1 MKQAFL
7 QYDINRDGNISRKE
21 LEDGM
26 SGSGQFSLEDA
37 RITFDKADING
48 DGEIDLAEFVQLMFP
63 NAAEIISNMKSHFRS
78 MDDVVN
84 TFNSWDS
91 NKDGSISF
99 SELSNAVSHGGQRLS
114 EEEMNAIFVVGDIDQ
129 NGEIDLEE
137 FKRMMMPSA
146 SDVVTKFRSV
156 HKTTKDVQAAFK
168 RFDADGDGSID
179 KREMTQALSSNG
191 MDFTAQEVD
200 AIFAA
205 GDINRDGTVDYE
217 EFIALMC
224 PSAAAIVSKFRSQ
237 YKNLDN
243 VIAAFKRFDRNNDG
257 ALDKAELS
265 QAMKSSGQSYS
276 DIEVD
281 AIFSLGDS
289 DGDGE
294 VSLQEFVA
302 LMSPSASEILG
313 KLRSSFK
320 SIQDVKTTFK
330 RIDTDNDGLL
340 SKQEMLSSSG
350 SKYDQEEVNAIF
362 ALGDVNGDGA
372 LDMGEFIGLMYP
384 SATEVISKLSSSF
397 KNIDDVKS
405 AFKMLDADGDGSI
418 TRQEMGASGHK
429 FSQEQIES
437 IFALGDVN
445 DDGAIDLDEF
455 IGVMCPSAETV
466 IARISSQFSNIND
479 VKKAFLKIDVD
490 KDGKI
495 SRSEMAKCGKFN
507 NQEVDA
513 IFILGDVNGD
523 GEIDLE
529 EFIGL
534 MCPSAT
540 AAVAMMTKAVRNMN
554 EAQQLFRVLD
564 KDGDGMI
571 SQEEMRNCGQ
581 KFSAKEIDA
590 IFALGDINNDGEID
604 VSEFVAVMC
613 PSASTVVARM
623 SKGFK
628 TLDEVKSAFRK
639 LDANNDGQISKSEMS
654 SAGLNDQ
661 EVNAIFSLGDSN
673 NDGEID
679 LQEFIMVMCPSAS
692 AVVFKTSKQFKSKE
706 DAANSFKKIDING
719 DGLISKDEMR
729 SCYLKLNPIEVD
741 AIFALGDANGD
752 GEIDLEEF
760 LAVMVPAAGFSTSF
774 SSSSNTTFI
783 QKTSS
788 SFSSSSMKQSSTSFS
803 SSSSSSQ
810 QMSQQS
816 YVATSSYSTSSASS
830 TSMSFNSA
838 QDVKSIFRKFDK
850 NGDGHLDRSE
860 IKQMLQSSGKNASDQ
875 EVEQMFRQGDA
886 DGDGLIDIQE
896 FTMLMFPAAAQTLT
910 KLQQSYN
917 SLNDVIAAFRKYDSD
932 GDGHI
937 SRSELRGVMG
947 KFSEQDVDTIF
958 ALGDKDQSG
967 GIDYQEFIS
976 MMMPNS
982 QNILMGVSQQFKTI
996 TDIKEGFK
1004 RVDTNGDGAISRQE
1018 LRNGMRLSDEQL
1030 AVVFALGDI
1039 DQDGEISMAEFI
1051 RLMSPAAS
1059 SAMTRLRNCF
1069 RDITD
1074 VMIAF
1079 KKFDA
1084 NNDGALSQQELI
1096 SGMKTTGMNFDN
1108 QDCANI
1114 FAMADLNQDGEIS
1127 YVEFATALFPAAADG
1142 LSKFRSRLG
1151 AITDVKMAFK
1161 RFDADGDGE
1170 ISMSELKN
1178 GAGSGFSSGEISA
1191 IFALG
1196 DSDGDG
1202 KVSFAEFAQLVL
1214 PSARD
1219 KVTTLKKNFKGAQD
1233 IQAAFQRFDV
1243 NKDGKISCDE
1253 LKNGLHGS
1261 GLKLNDQEVMTIFAM
1276 ADIDGDGEISLDEFS
1291 ALLGGNSA
1299 APASSGNAGAGIKFR
1314 SVDEVKVAFKK
1325 FDINNDGH
1333 LDRNEFKQLVASCNG
1348 GSDQA
1353 ADALFKQGDS
1363 DGDGKLDYQELIK
1376 LLYPASAQALQK
1388 LHKNFSNLNEV
1399 KAAFKKYDADGD
1411 GHVSKQELQQVMK
1424 GFSAGE
1430 VESIFALGDKDQSGG
1445 IDIQEFISLMLPSAP
1460 ATIAR
1465 LSQNFRSVANVKDS
1479 FKKFDAN
1486 GDGQISRNE
1495 LKNAM
1500 KLNDADLD
1508 TVFALGDL
1516 DGDGEISMGEFVLIM
1531 SAVANN
1537 AVRRFRNCFASI
1549 HDIASGFK
1557 QFDNDNDGAI
1567 TQQELAAGMRNMRMS
1582 FSNEETN
1589 AIFSAADTNT
1599 DGDIT
1604 YLEFVTLLIPTAGDA
1619 LFKFRK
1625 CFNGVQNAKSAFNK
1639 FDSDGDAEI
1648 SLEELKRGMGGQ
1660 FSEQEVTAVFALG
1673 DTDQDG
1679 SISFLEF
1686 AKLMIPAAN
1695 EVLGKFWKCFR
1706 DLKSVRA
1713 AFKQFDADN
1722 DGSITRNEVIQGMQA
1737 AGKKFNQEEI
1747 DTFFVLADR
1756 DGDGSI
1762 DFPEF
1767 ALIMIPSAPE
1777 RITKLKHIL
1786 NSKQK
1791 VETAFKT
1798 FDSNNDGAI
1807 DAGEMKRGLKNSGVS
1822 MTDQEVETIFAVAD
1836 LDGDGEVMFGNSQYG
1851 QVVTIRFPRSALQNS
1866 PLSFVAAPAHLRP
1879 NLHQNLVMSQ
1889 IVGKKIP
1896 LKLFPV
1902 PLNSFTKNSAP
1913 SKICKILF
1921 LCASFTIFFSN
1932 SSLHR
1937 AQCSQYFLLLSPL
1950 TSLCAHSK
1958 TQNSGQIFVEEN
1970 RGAECAQ

>member
-1 MKQAFL
+1 MPTLYDCASSVQVKQAFL

-84 TFNSWDS
+84 TFNSWDT

-99 SELSNAVSHGGQRLS
+99 SELANAVSQGGQRLS

-168 RFDADGDGSID
+168 RFDADGDGAID
-179 KREMTQALSSNG
+179 KKEMTQALSSNG
-191 MDFTAQEVD
+191 MNFTAQEVD

-224 PSAAAIVSKFRSQ
+224 PSAAAIVTKFRSQ

-302 LMSPSASEILG
+302 LMSPSASEILA
-313 KLRSSFK
+313 KLRSSFR
-320 SIQDVKTTFK
+320 SIQDVKATFK

-418 TRQEMGASGHK
+418 TRQEMSASGHK

-466 IARISSQFSNIND
+466 IARISSQFNNIND

-540 AAVAMMTKAVRNMN
+540 AAVAMMTKAVRNIN

-628 TLDEVKSAFRK
+628 TLDDVKSAFRK
-639 LDANNDGQISKSEMS
+639 LDSNNDGQISKSEMAA
-654 SAGLNDQ
+654 AGLNEQ

-679 LQEFIMVMCPSAS
+679 LQEFITVMCPSAS
-692 AVVFKTSKQFKSKE
+692 AVVFKISKQFKGKE

-719 DGLISKDEMR
+719 DGMISKDEMR
-729 SCYLKLNPIEVD
+729 SCFLKLNPIEVD
-741 AIFALGDANGD
+741 SIFALGDANGD
-752 GEIDLEEF
+752 VEIDLEEF
-760 LAVMVPAAGFSTSF
+760 LAVMVPAAGFSSSF

-788 SFSSSSMKQSSTSFS
+788 SFSSSSSSTMKQSSMSF

-816 YVATSSYSTSSASS
+816 YVATSSYSTSSSS
-830 TSMSFNSA
+830 SSSVSMSFNSA
-838 QDVKSIFRKFDK
+838 QDVKSMFRKFDR

-875 EVEQMFRQGDA
+875 DVEQMFSQGDA

-896 FTMLMFPAAAQTLT
+896 FTLLMFPAAAQTLT
-910 KLQQSYN
+910 KLQQSYK

-947 KFSEQDVDTIF
+947 QFSEQDVDSIF

-982 QNILMGVSQQFKTI
+982 QNILMGVSQQFKSI

-1004 RVDTNGDGAISRQE
+1004 RIDTNGDGAISRQE
-1018 LRNGMRLSDEQL
+1018 LRNGMRLSDDQL

-1039 DQDGEISMAEFI
+1039 DQDGEISMAEFV

-1069 RDITD
+1069 RDIAD

-1096 SGMKTTGMNFDN
+1096 AGMKTTGMNFDN

-1191 IFALG
+1191 IFTLG

-1219 KVTTLKKNFKGAQD
+1219 KVTTLKKSFKGAQD

-1253 LKNGLHGS
+1253 LKNGLQSS
-1261 GLKLNDQEVMTIFAM
+1261 GLRLNDQEVMTIFAM
-1276 ADIDGDGEISLDEFS
+1276 ADVDGDGEISLEEFS
-1291 ALLGGNSA
+1291 TLLGASSSA
-1299 APASSGNAGAGIKFR
+1299 APASSGAGASGIKFR

-1399 KAAFKKYDADGD
+1399 KAAFKRFDADGD

-1430 VESIFALGDKDQSGG
+1430 VDSIFALGDKDQSGG

-1465 LSQNFRSVANVKDS
+1465 LSQNFRSVANVKES

-1500 KLNDADLD
+1500 KLGDADLD

-1531 SAVANN
+1531 SPVANN

-1589 AIFSAADTNT
+1589 AIFAAADTNT

-1604 YLEFVTLLIPTAGDA
+1604 YLEFVSLLIPTAGDA

-1660 FSEQEVTAVFALG
+1660 FSEQEVNAVFALG

-1679 SISFLEF
+1679 AISFLEF

-1695 EVLGKFWKCFR
+1695 EVLAKFWKCFR

-1722 DGSITRNEVIQGMQA
+1722 DGSITRSEVVQGMQA

-1791 VETAFKT
+1791 VETAFKK

-1807 DAGEMKRGLKNSGVS
+1807 DAGEMKTGLRSSGVN
-1822 MTDQEVETIFAVAD
+1822 MTDQEVETVFAVAD
-1836 LDGDGEVMFGNSQYG
+1836 LDGDGEVSFGKILCRSLILENVISPISKILTHSL
-1851 QVVTIRFPRSALQNS
+1851 QVSLQEFTALLCGGSSGSSA
-1866 PLSFVAAPAHLRP
+1866 A
-1879 NLHQNLVMSQ
+1879 
-1889 IVGKKIP
+1889 K
-1896 LKLFPV
+1896 
-1902 PLNSFTKNSAP
+1902 SAP
-1913 SKICKILF
+1913 KSGE
-1921 LCASFTIFFSN
+1921 SF
-1932 SSLHR
+1932 R
-1937 AQCSQYFLLLSPL
+1937 MM
-1950 TSLCAHSK
+1950 
-1958 TQNSGQIFVEEN
+1958 
-1970 RGAECAQ
+1970 R